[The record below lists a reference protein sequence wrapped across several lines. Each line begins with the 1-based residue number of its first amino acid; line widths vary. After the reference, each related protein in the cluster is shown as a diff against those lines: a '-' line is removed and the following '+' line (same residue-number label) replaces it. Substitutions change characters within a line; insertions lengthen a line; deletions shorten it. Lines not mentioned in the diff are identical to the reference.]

1 MAFLAD
7 LAARHGDLLDLHITD
22 EGTALDVAKYVH
34 DCPPDTV
41 LYLCG
46 PLPLIDAVRAAWLT
60 DGRNPQD
67 CRFETFGTTGRFPA
81 TRFVA
86 HVPALGLSVTVE
98 PGRSLLEALED
109 AGAEVLAD
117 CRKGECGI
125 CRIPVLGV
133 QNGTIDHRDVFLSPQ
148 QQATDAWICPCV
160 SRVHA
165 DTNGNGVVHVD
176 LP

>member
-1 MAFLAD
+1 MKAPP
-7 LAARHGDLLDLHITD
+7 
-22 EGTALDVAKYVH
+22 LDVAQYVR

-46 PLPLIDAVRAAWLT
+46 PLRLIDAVRAAWSA
-60 DGRNPQD
+60 DARNPQD
-67 CRFETFGTTGRFPA
+67 CRYERFGTTGRFPA
-81 TRFVA
+81 TRFLA

-98 PGRSLLEALED
+98 SGRSLLEALED

-125 CRIPVLGV
+125 CRIPVLSV

-148 QQATDAWICPCV
+148 QQETNAWICPCV
-160 SRVHA
+160 STVYAHS
-165 DTNGNGVVHVD
+165 NGNGVVHLA